1 MGIRLKFLIILLV
14 FSFAPLMTLFLVN
27 QRVFEELGDDI
38 YHIAKVLLLQT
49 AAKEIQEF
57 TENYASNLNREFHFI
72 DEVMKTCQKDLEKT
86 VAAYLAASDRKENQL
101 LMDKMKQQM
110 PNLYNKIIGF
120 RNDLVQLQ
128 FHLESGMRIIYPE
141 TNVSLPIV
149 EPTMADAAFTK
160 GIGLTGP
167 LWHLPESNRVD
178 ANEGNILTVIV
189 PIHHS
194 SGSMLGTLT
203 ADFDIFKLL
212 ETIQPSSQWSIYMQ
226 NLLLRMDAKTANGLP
241 MTIGTGRPLPKGLE
255 WEADTSPL
263 LVETQFTDRI
273 KALFQGFHYGEE
285 GFVSLP
291 FNGVRSIWAFAHA
304 DKGLGIVSILPQREI
319 LYRIARHPGRLSRWL
334 KLESFLA
341 VAAVVLL
348 MLIVVT
354 HRSRRMLDPF
364 FSLVSVF
371 RRVSGGDFS
380 TRLVFKAKDERQ
392 MVAAAFNDMAQQLE
406 VGFRARQALE
416 VAQEVQMNFLPNMH
430 ASIPG
435 LDVAARLQYC
445 EETGGDYIDVIKGG
459 EERICIVVGDV
470 TGHGIGAAL
479 LMATVRALVRGH
491 YESKDDLTKTMNA
504 VNCSL
509 SADVGNT
516 GRFVTLFILEIDRIS
531 RRLKWVRAG
540 HDPAWLFSIA
550 TGSITYLDGPGIALG
565 VDGEFSYSENKRD
578 GLDPGDIILVGTDGI
593 WETARLDGDF
603 FGKRRMEKIVS
614 ENAHRSASEIC
625 NAVMTAVN
633 RFREDAKQEDDV
645 SVVVVRNLA

>member
-57 TENYASNLNREFHFI
+57 TENYASNINREFHFI

-160 GIGLTGP
+160 GIGLAGP

-194 SGSMLGTLT
+194 SGSILGTLT

-241 MTIGTGRPLPKGLE
+241 MTIGAGRPLPKGLE
-255 WEADTSPL
+255 WAADTSPL
-263 LVETQFTDRI
+263 LVDTQFTDRI

-445 EETGGDYIDVIKGG
+445 EETGGDYIDVLKGG
-459 EERICIVVGDV
+459 AERICIVVGDV

-565 VDGEFSYSENKRD
+565 VDGEFSYSENKSDR
-578 GLDPGDIILVGTDGI
+578 LDPGDIILVGTDGI
-593 WETARLDGDF
+593 WETARPDGDF

-614 ENAHRSASEIC
+614 ENAHRPASEIC

-633 RFREDAKQEDDV
+633 RFRGDAKQEDDV
-645 SVVVVRNLA
+645 SVVVVRNLS

>member
-14 FSFAPLMTLFLVN
+14 FSFAPLMTLFFVN

-57 TENYASNLNREFHFI
+57 TENYASNINREFHFI
-72 DEVMKTCQKDLEKT
+72 DEVMKTCQADVEKT
-86 VAAYLAASDRKENQL
+86 VAAYLAASDRKVNQL

-178 ANEGNILTVIV
+178 ANEGNIMTVTV

-203 ADFDIFKLL
+203 ADFNIFKLL

-241 MTIGTGRPLPKGLE
+241 VTIGAGRPLPKGLE

-263 LVETQFTDRI
+263 LVETQFSDRI

-291 FNGVRSIWAFAHA
+291 FNGVRSIWAFAPA

-354 HRSRRMLDPF
+354 HRSKRMLDPF

-371 RRVSGGDFS
+371 KRVSGGDFS

-550 TGSITYLDGPGIALG
+550 TGSTTYLDGPGIALG
-565 VDGEFSYSENKRD
+565 VDGEFSYSENKSDR
-578 GLDPGDIILVGTDGI
+578 LDPGDIILVGTDGI
-593 WETARLDGDF
+593 WETARPDGDF

-645 SVVVVRNLA
+645 SIVVVRNLS

>member
-1 MGIRLKFLIILLV
+1 
-14 FSFAPLMTLFLVN
+14 
-27 QRVFEELGDDI
+27 
-38 YHIAKVLLLQT
+38 
-49 AAKEIQEF
+49 
-57 TENYASNLNREFHFI
+57 
-72 DEVMKTCQKDLEKT
+72 MKTCQVDVEKT
-86 VAAYLAASDRKENQL
+86 VAAYLAASDRKVNQL

-178 ANEGNILTVIV
+178 TNEGNIMTVTV

-241 MTIGTGRPLPKGLE
+241 MTIGAGRPLPKGLE

-263 LVETQFTDRI
+263 LVETQFSDRI

-550 TGSITYLDGPGIALG
+550 TGSTTYLDGPGIALG
-565 VDGEFSYSENKRD
+565 VDGEFSYSENKSDR
-578 GLDPGDIILVGTDGI
+578 LDPGDIILVGTDGI
-593 WETARLDGDF
+593 WETARPDGDF

-625 NAVMTAVN
+625 NAVITAVN
-633 RFREDAKQEDDV
+633 CFREDAKQEDDV
-645 SVVVVRNLA
+645 SIVVVRNLS